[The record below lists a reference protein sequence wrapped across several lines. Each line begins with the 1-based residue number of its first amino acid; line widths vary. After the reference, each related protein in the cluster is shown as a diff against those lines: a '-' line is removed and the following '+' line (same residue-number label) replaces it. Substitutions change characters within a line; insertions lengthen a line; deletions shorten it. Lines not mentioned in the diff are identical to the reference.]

1 MLLKNTKRTIM
12 ILVITIFI
20 LVSYV
25 NVLKAEDFY
34 AMGTRILEYG
44 DQGSDVAIL
53 QQRLKD
59 LNFYNGKV
67 DGIYGRMTE
76 NAVRKLQQTYGLKVD
91 GKAGDST
98 YRFLPNNNIYSR
110 MNITRGDI
118 LLLARV
124 IHGEARGE
132 SFTGKVAVGAVI
144 LNRMNDNLFPDNI
157 REVILQEGQF
167 SSLLDGQAHLL
178 PDQISINAARAALVG
193 YDPTYSSLF
202 FYNPDIATNLS
213 WIANRPVIKK
223 IGAHIFA
230 R

>member
-67 DGIYGRMTE
+67 DGIYGKMTE

-98 YRFLPNNNIYSR
+98 YRFLPNNIPIDFCLIIIY
-110 MNITRGDI
+110 T
-118 LLLARV
+118 
-124 IHGEARGE
+124 
-132 SFTGKVAVGAVI
+132 VG
-144 LNRMNDNLFPDNI
+144 
-157 REVILQEGQF
+157 
-167 SSLLDGQAHLL
+167 
-178 PDQISINAARAALVG
+178 
-193 YDPTYSSLF
+193 
-202 FYNPDIATNLS
+202 
-213 WIANRPVIKK
+213 
-223 IGAHIFA
+223 
-230 R
+230 